1 LLQNKSTLSNKIKQR
16 STFTTWRHL
25 KAHMNTDTNLPDVYW
40 RFAHSRADASQL
52 GLRLGNGLPQLSP
65 APGSH
70 GRPSAGRPRGTP
82 ARAPAASCPWRRQVP
97 RPRSISPEATE
108 KKTHTH
114 THQLIASA
122 VRVRATKKKSV
133 ESGGATYNEL
143 EEEGV
148 ARRRHLLELVLHGA
162 THREMRATT
171 AAFKSDHRSNISAAE
186 TQNTPATPRARQLPP
201 RGAGRRG
208 LLRT

>member
-1 LLQNKSTLSNKIKQR
+1 MVDLPPVDLEALLLELQQHPVPGGVRFPDLVPY
-16 STFTTWRHL
+16 HL
-25 KAHMNTDTNLPDVYW
+25 K
-40 RFAHSRADASQL
+40 
-52 GLRLGNGLPQLSP
+52 
-65 APGSH
+65 
-70 GRPSAGRPRGTP
+70 
-82 ARAPAASCPWRRQVP
+82 RQ
-97 RPRSISPEATE
+97 

-133 ESGGATYNEL
+133 ESGGATYIEL